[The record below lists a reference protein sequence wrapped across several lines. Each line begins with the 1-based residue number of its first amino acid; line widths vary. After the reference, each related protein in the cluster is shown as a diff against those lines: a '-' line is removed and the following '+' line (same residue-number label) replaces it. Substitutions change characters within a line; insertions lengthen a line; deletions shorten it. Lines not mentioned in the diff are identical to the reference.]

1 MVGIK
6 LALVKDVA
14 ASVTMLV
21 NLVEKDSINHQQ
33 ADQLKKNIIKTIV
46 EKNIYRKNLIVI
58 CITCMQ

>member
-21 NLVEKDSINHQQ
+21 NLVEKDSTN
-33 ADQLKKNIIKTIV
+33 
-46 EKNIYRKNLIVI
+46 RLIS
-58 CITCMQ
+58 